1 MDGGLSVDSANES
14 TILLTTNCGGADHGQ
29 DPGSLTTVPGDR
41 EHVPVAQEESP
52 NLASVHCYL
61 VLLPPYLL
69 GCGEGR
75 GVDAV
80 SGGPRQSP

>member
-52 NLASVHCYL
+52 NLASVHA
-61 VLLPPYLL
+61 LLPGATAPLSIRMW
-69 GCGEGR
+69 R
-75 GVDAV
+75 GPW
-80 SGGPRQSP
+80 G